1 MKICIATNSGFQV
14 RYILQSDIFKR
25 LKSQNVEI
33 KIVCFPSEIEFIKDI
48 TNNEVEIFSEPERPI
63 KSSVEKYLEY
73 MRFFT
78 RARYNSTS
86 EEIYQRMFKLGTS
99 PLRRFGIHALMMLSR
114 LIRNLSL
121 LRYFFV
127 YLEKLFSNYSDYS
140 KLLKDIKPD
149 LLILNSHGAFG
160 FDKYIAYAAKDQSIK
175 ICTVILSWDN
185 VTSQTYPA
193 YYANYVIAWTEI
205 MKKNI
210 VSLIDYKPDQ
220 VLVGG
225 SAYFDKY
232 YSESGHND
240 TAEILKK
247 NGLNQNKK
255 LIFFATRSPNTYP
268 WHPNVAKTIAEAI
281 NNHNELN
288 DCQLV
293 IRPHPIHY
301 RTNSNGD
308 MVYNDVLEKYIEI
321 SENYPNIYLNIPE
334 VYKNTNAFL
343 MKSTDAVSL
352 RELMDASNVIIN
364 IFSTIN
370 IEAAILNKP
379 IINICYEYD
388 KPMYKFNRENPRF
401 NILSDARETHN
412 QRIVDSGG
420 AAIAYSELQLIEHI
434 KRYINNPELDEHG
447 RKLIC
452 DREVGPNRGNAGNTI
467 ADMII
472 GYSNN
477 L

>member
-25 LKSQNVEI
+25 LKSQNMEI

-140 KLLKDIKPD
+140 KLLKNIKPD

-160 FDKYIAYAAKDQSIK
+160 FDKYIAYAAKDQGIK

-210 VSLIDYKPDQ
+210 VSLIDYRPDQ

-240 TAEILKK
+240 TTEILKK
-247 NGLNQNKK
+247 NGLSESKK

-293 IRPHPIHY
+293 IRPHPIH
-301 RTNSNGD
+301 
-308 MVYNDVLEKYIEI
+308 
-321 SENYPNIYLNIPE
+321 
-334 VYKNTNAFL
+334 
-343 MKSTDAVSL
+343 
-352 RELMDASNVIIN
+352 
-364 IFSTIN
+364 
-370 IEAAILNKP
+370 
-379 IINICYEYD
+379 
-388 KPMYKFNRENPRF
+388 
-401 NILSDARETHN
+401 
-412 QRIVDSGG
+412 
-420 AAIAYSELQLIEHI
+420 
-434 KRYINNPELDEHG
+434 
-447 RKLIC
+447 
-452 DREVGPNRGNAGNTI
+452 
-467 ADMII
+467 
-472 GYSNN
+472 
-477 L
+477 